1 MDLEDGARPQLI
13 SPPAGVLVDVI
24 TAINMLFRNHIPI
37 QMELQM
43 MGKQKVSAR
52 LKCVVLI
59 LPAAA
64 SIAYV
69 AG

>member
-1 MDLEDGARPQLI
+1 MLLRSQLT
-13 SPPAGVLVDVI
+13 SPPAGVLVDVT
-24 TAINMLFRNHIPI
+24 TAVNMLFRNHIPF

-52 LKCVVLI
+52 LKCLVLI

>member
-1 MDLEDGARPQLI
+1 MI
-13 SPPAGVLVDVI
+13 VDVL
-24 TAINMLFRNHIPI
+24 TAVNMLFHDHIPI

-52 LKCVVLI
+52 LKCLVLI